1 MSDRKEPKK
10 INIELEDL
18 DKEKYDGIKKKID
31 VDLTSNNRE
40 ANNISPGRT
49 EPNYRGYNGRL
60 ASDNIPRTS
69 SRQGGQVEYP
79 KADYGKRILAS
90 LIDLAIAY
98 LPGTIYSLIIF
109 PIAFSGALRG
119 QAFVFISLLS
129 FGQVLI
135 WGLGAIYFFIKDGLG
150 LGQSIGKKMQQLMV
164 VRLEDNRPCT
174 MGTSFIRSFILY
186 FLLPIEIIISLAF
199 NDKGHRLGD
208 MAVKT
213 QVIDSEIYR

>member
-1 MSDRKEPKK
+1 MDDRKKTEK
-10 INIELEDL
+10 IDIDMEDL
-18 DKEKYDGIKKKID
+18 QEDNSNKNKID
-31 VDLTSNNRE
+31 IDFTSNNRT
-40 ANNISPGRT
+40 AKNMKPASS
-49 EPNYRGYNGRL
+49 EPHY
-60 ASDNIPRTS
+60 
-69 SRQGGQVEYP
+69 SRHVAFKNESHDFIRREGNVDYP

-98 LPGTIYSLIIF
+98 IPGTVYSLIIF
-109 PIAFSGALRG
+109 PIAFSAAFSA
-119 QAFVFISLLS
+119 QAYTFANLLS
-129 FGQVLI
+129 IGHILF